1 LNESPLF
8 YAENVELRSTPKVVG
23 DKHLKFTVGTGKAS
37 FDAIAFNLG
46 YLREYVLE
54 KPSLA
59 KIAFYPEWNTFR
71 GERRIQLRVV
81 ALE

>member
-1 LNESPLF
+1 MF
-8 YAENVELRSTPKVVG
+8 YAEDLELRSTPKVVG
-23 DKHLKFTVGTGKAS
+23 DKHLKFMVGAGRAA

-54 KPSLA
+54 KPRLA